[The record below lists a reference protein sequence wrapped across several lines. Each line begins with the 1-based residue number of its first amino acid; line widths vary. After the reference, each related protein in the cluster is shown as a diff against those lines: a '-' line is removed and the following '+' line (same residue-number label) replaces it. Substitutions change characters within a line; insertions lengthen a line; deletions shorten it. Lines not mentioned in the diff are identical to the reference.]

1 MARQAI
7 RFDDYHGFARI
18 EARGFTAWGPDVP
31 LERETVAAFLAVTG
45 APGDGAKIPGV
56 MLQAM
61 LPRLVPGHDWEV
73 TGHSGA
79 INLGSPT
86 IRFPVPAPAGARLCG
101 RSRLSAAT
109 RHARGTVVAMEFEVI
124 EHGAA
129 EPCLRSIIELLYLG
143 QPA

>member
-18 EARGFTAWGPDVP
+18 EARGFTAWGPEVP
-31 LERETVAAFLAVTG
+31 VKRETVAAFLAVTG
-45 APGDGAKIPGV
+45 APGEGAQIPGV

-73 TGHSGA
+73 MGHSGA
-79 INLGSPT
+79 INLGSPA
-86 IRFPVPAPAGARLCG
+86 IRFPVPAQAGVRLCG